1 MSTYVRTKQDICHDC
16 NIFHIACTGEM
27 FERSKGTYKKEC
39 VNQVRSHGNIE
50 SKIQVAA
57 FYSLF
62 KTKRRCGVDVLWA
75 FVEAIVQSSDEVF
88 AEAKLKHPHLIKQWK
103 NNKKGKEK

>member
-16 NIFHIACTGEM
+16 NIYHISCMGEM

-39 VNQVRSHGNIE
+39 VNQVSSPGNIK

-57 FYSLF
+57 FGSLF
-62 KTKRRCGVDVLWA
+62 KTKRRCGVDVLQA

-88 AEAKLKHPHLIKQWK
+88 TEAKLKHPHLIRKWHK
-103 NNKKGKEK
+103 